1 MFAVFIYEKP
11 YASVLLIILYPIYSS
26 MILEIYMFILSALRS
41 GKNVKLLVNKTY
53 KQIKINSFTAMHKK
67 DNSIFVS
74 YQISITSLC

>member
-67 DNSIFVS
+67 DNSILVS